1 MVRGQAG
8 RVNWPTAALPVQKA
22 LLTMPTG
29 SKEQVYTVSELNR
42 LARQLLEQDLP
53 RMWVSGEISNLARPA
68 SGHLYFSLKDE
79 RAQIRCALFRGA
91 SRGGSFVPE
100 NGMQVLARGRVS
112 LYEPRG
118 DYQLIVDHLEPA
130 GEGLLRRRLEELKQK
145 LAAAGLFD
153 PDRKRPLPA
162 LPKAIGVITSPSG
175 AAVRDIVHILRRRFP
190 AIPVIIYPVQVQG
203 EQAKFDIVKAFGTA
217 TRRAECDVLILA
229 RGGGSLEDLWAFNEE
244 IVAQAIADCPI
255 PVVSGV
261 GHEIDFTIAD
271 LVADVRAPT
280 PSGAAELVVPDSRDW
295 LRHLQALERRT
306 VLAATRTLSDTLT
319 RQQQFAARLARC
331 HPGYQ
336 LRQHAQR
343 LDELRHQLSAALT
356 NRLALDALRIEN
368 ALHRLQRVSP
378 VMQLRL
384 TVERVSGAR
393 QRLAAAI
400 RVSVANAGSQL
411 AVLSG
416 RLQTVSPLSTLERGY
431 ALVLDAGGSV
441 VRSTAQLKVGD
452 AITARLADGVIGATV
467 NRLKN

>member
-1 MVRGQAG
+1 MPAG
-8 RVNWPTAALPVQKA
+8 SN
-22 LLTMPTG
+22 
-29 SKEQVYTVSELNR
+29 EQVYTVSELNR

-91 SRGGSFVPE
+91 SRGGSFMPA

-153 PDRKRPLPA
+153 AARKRPLPA
-162 LPKAIGVITSPSG
+162 LPGAIGVITSPSG
-175 AAVRDIVHILRRRFP
+175 AAVRDILHILKRRFP

-203 EQAKFDIVKAFGTA
+203 EQAKFDIVKAFETA
-217 TRRAECDVLILA
+217 ARRAECEVLILA

-244 IVAQAIADCPI
+244 IVAQAIADSPI
-255 PVVSGV
+255 PVISGV

-306 VLAATRTLSDTLT
+306 VLAATRALAGTLT
-319 RQQQFAARLARC
+319 LQQQLAARLTRC
-331 HPGYQ
+331 HPGYR
-336 LRQHAQR
+336 LRQDAQR
-343 LDELRHQLSAALT
+343 LDELRHQLSAALG

-368 ALHRLQRVSP
+368 AVHRLQRVSP
-378 VMQLRL
+378 LMQLRL
-384 TVERVSGAR
+384 TGAR
-393 QRLAAAI
+393 VTGAQQRLAAAI
-400 RVSVANAGSQL
+400 RASVAESGSQL

-431 ALVLDAGGSV
+431 ALVLDAGGTV
-441 VRSTAQLKVGD
+441 VRSTKQVQPGD
-452 AITARLADGVIGATV
+452 PITARVADGVIKATV
-467 NRLKN
+467 R